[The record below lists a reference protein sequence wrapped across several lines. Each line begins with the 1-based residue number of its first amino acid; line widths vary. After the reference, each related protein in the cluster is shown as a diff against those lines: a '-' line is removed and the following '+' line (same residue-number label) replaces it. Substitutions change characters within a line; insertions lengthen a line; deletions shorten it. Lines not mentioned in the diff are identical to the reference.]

1 MKGNDE
7 AGVSLEML
15 EKRILA
21 ILDSN
26 SKISTL
32 DLVRRFVNE
41 GIAEERV
48 IEAIKDLE
56 DRDEI
61 ELNENFFMYDSFLQ
75 YVKDVDLNFWFYFT
89 IVVVVGTLI
98 MVFVVPN
105 VWPFVVIRWV
115 FGSLFILFLP
125 GYALVNAL
133 FLRRGDLKD
142 IERLALSVGLSLAI
156 TPLTGFLLNYTI
168 FGIRLIPI
176 IVSLSIFI
184 LGMNFLAIYR
194 KFRMGRSLR

>member
-75 YVKDVDLNFWFYFT
+75 YIKDVDLNFWFYFT

-98 MVFVVPN
+98 MVFVVPS

>member
-61 ELNENFFMYDSFLQ
+61 ELDENFFMYDSFLQ
-75 YVKDVDLNFWFYFT
+75 YIKDVDLNFWFYFT

-98 MVFVVPN
+98 MVFVVPS

-176 IVSLSIFI
+176 IASLSIFI

>member
-61 ELNENFFMYDSFLQ
+61 ELDENFFMYDSFLQ
-75 YVKDVDLNFWFYFT
+75 YIKDVDLNFWFYFT
-89 IVVVVGTLI
+89 IVVVVGTLV

-176 IVSLSIFI
+176 IASLSIFI